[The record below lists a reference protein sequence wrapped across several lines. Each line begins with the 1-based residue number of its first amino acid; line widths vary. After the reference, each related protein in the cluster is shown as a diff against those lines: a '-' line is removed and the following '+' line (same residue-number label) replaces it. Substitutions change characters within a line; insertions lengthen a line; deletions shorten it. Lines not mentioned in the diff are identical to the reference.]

1 MCRALK
7 PSMPKIPTALLA
19 VPRGIGAG
27 LVATLSMSALMLAA
41 RRVRP
46 VPQLPPETIAR
57 RATEKVT
64 GEPPTAGEGRVL
76 GSIAHLAFGAM
87 AGAVYGAGHHV
98 IGLRGVLPSV
108 ISALGFANL
117 IYVVSYQGWVPALR
131 ILPPATDDNKE
142 RVRTMIAAHWV
153 FGATL
158 GAVTWWLSRHTRR

>member
-1 MCRALK
+1 
-7 PSMPKIPTALLA
+7 MPRISTALLA
-19 VPRGIGAG
+19 LLRGTSAG
-27 LVATLSMSALMLAA
+27 LVGTLSMSAVMLAA

-64 GEPPTAGEGRVL
+64 GAPPTVVEGRVL
-76 GSIAHLAFGAM
+76 GSMAHLAFGAM
-87 AGAVYGAGHHV
+87 AGALYGAGHHV

-117 IYVVSYQGWVPALR
+117 VYLVSYQGWVPALR
-131 ILPPATDDNKE
+131 ILPPATDDNRE
-142 RVRTMIAAHWV
+142 RVVTMVAAHWV